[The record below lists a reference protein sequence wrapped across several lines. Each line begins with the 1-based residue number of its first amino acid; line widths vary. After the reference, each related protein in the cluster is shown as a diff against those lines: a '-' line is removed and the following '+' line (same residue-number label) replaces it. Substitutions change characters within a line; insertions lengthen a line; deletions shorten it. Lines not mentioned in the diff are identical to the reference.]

1 MRLGSHDT
9 QLNGPL
15 YNATQHNNIEN
26 MAISRNDAKVLV
38 VMLSAGRRYA
48 ICCYAGC
55 HFLGVT
61 FFMLSVFM

>member
-9 QLNGPL
+9 QLNGPQ

-26 MAISRNDAKVLV
+26 MAISINDAKVLV

-48 ICCYAGC
+48 GCCYNGC

-61 FFMLSVFM
+61 F